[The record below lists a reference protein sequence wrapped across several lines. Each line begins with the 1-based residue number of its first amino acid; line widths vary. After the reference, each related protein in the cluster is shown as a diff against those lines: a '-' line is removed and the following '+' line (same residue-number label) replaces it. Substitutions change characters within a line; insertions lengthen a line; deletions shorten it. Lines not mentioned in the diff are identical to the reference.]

1 MLMEDR
7 DKTRKLEAC
16 HVRHTFCCPLLSAFL
31 LRKLTDNSSI
41 ACANGNA
48 YQCIERKQNL
58 LVDLDIPGKTS

>member
-16 HVRHTFCCPLLSAFL
+16 HVRHTFCRPLLSAIL
-31 LRKLTDNSSI
+31 LRMLTDNSSV

-48 YQCIERKQNL
+48 CQYTDSQRKGNKIFL
-58 LVDLDIPGKTS
+58 WI